1 MMAPSL
7 NILEVLLN
15 ERVIGTLTRLDGDQ
29 VLFAFN
35 QGYID
40 DETRPT
46 LSLSFKSAAGGLIT
60 QSRQT
65 QTKLPPFF
73 SNLLPE
79 GALREYLAKRA
90 GVNAE
95 REFFLI
101 WVLGQDLPGALVVRP
116 ADGQTLP
123 PGLDDN
129 LAQRSSNAPLRFS
142 LAGVQ
147 LKFSAL
153 ERAAGGLTIPARGV
167 GGEWIVKLP
176 SLVHAHVVE
185 NEFAMMSLA
194 RAVGIDV
201 PEFRM
206 APLDEVEGLP
216 DGLPPTQADAFA
228 IKRFDRTHEGG
239 GKIHIEDFA
248 QVFGLYPAR
257 KYGAVSYANIAKVI
271 WTEAGEEDAR
281 ELVRRLVF
289 NALIGNGDMHAKN
302 WSLIYRDGRS
312 ARLSPAYDFLSTL
325 SYIEGDGLGLK
336 LGQVKSFT
344 ALTWDEFDY
353 LAAKAGLPQRLAR
366 TTGFETVER
375 FRQAWA
381 KEAAHLPLPQAIR
394 TPIETHLAALPIARA
409 T

>member
-1 MMAPSL
+1 MAPSL
-7 NILEVLLN
+7 NILEVLLGD
-15 ERVIGTLTRLDGDQ
+15 RVIGTLTRLDGDQ

-35 QGYID
+35 QAYID
-40 DETRPT
+40 DEARPT
-46 LSLSFKSAAGGLIT
+46 LSLSFKSAAGSLIT

-116 ADGQTLP
+116 ADGQALP
-123 PGLDDN
+123 PGLEDE
-129 LAQRSSNAPLRFS
+129 LAPRASNAPLRFS

-176 SLVHAHVVE
+176 SLSHAHVVE

-194 RAVGIDV
+194 GAVGIEV

-206 APLDEVEGLP
+206 VPLDEVEGLP
-216 DGLPPTQADAFA
+216 DGLPPTQPNAFA
-228 IKRFDRTHEGG
+228 IRRFDRTHEDG

-248 QVFGLYPAR
+248 QVFGLYPTR
-257 KYGAVSYANIAKVI
+257 KYGTLSYANIAKVI
-271 WTEAGEEDAR
+271 WTEAGEDDTR
-281 ELVRRLVF
+281 EFVRRLVF

-312 ARLSPAYDFLSTL
+312 PRLSPAYDFLSTL

-336 LGQVKSFT
+336 LGRVKAFLE
-344 ALTWDEFDY
+344 LTWDEFDY
-353 LAAKAGLPQRLAR
+353 LAAKAGLPQRLVS
-366 TTGFETVER
+366 TTGLETVER
-375 FRQAWA
+375 FREVWA
-381 KEAAHLPLPQAIR
+381 KEIRHLPMPAAIR
-394 TPIETHLAALPIARA
+394 APIETHMARLPIMRPI
-409 T
+409 

>member
-1 MMAPSL
+1 MAPSL
-7 NILEVLLN
+7 NILEVLLGD
-15 ERVIGTLTRLDGDQ
+15 RVIGAITRLDGDQ

-35 QGYID
+35 QDYID
-40 DETRPT
+40 DEARPT
-46 LSLSFKSAAGGLIT
+46 LSLSFKSAAGSLIT

-90 GVNAE
+90 GVNPE

-123 PGLDDN
+123 PGLEDE
-129 LAQRSSNAPLRFS
+129 LAPHPSNAPLRFS

-176 SLVHAHVVE
+176 SLAHAHVVE

-194 RAVGIDV
+194 AAIGIEV

-206 APLDEVEGLP
+206 AALDEVEGLP
-216 DGLPPTQADAFA
+216 EGLPPTQPNAFA
-228 IKRFDRTHEGG
+228 IRRFDRTHEAG

-257 KYGAVSYANIAKVI
+257 KYGALSYANIAKVI
-271 WTEAGEEDAR
+271 WTEAGEDDAR
-281 ELVRRLVF
+281 EFVRRLVF

-302 WSLIYRDGRS
+302 WSLIYRDGRTP
-312 ARLSPAYDFLSTL
+312 RLSPAYDFLSTL

-336 LGQVKSFT
+336 LGRVKAFSK
-344 ALTWDEFDY
+344 LTWEEFDY
-353 LAAKAGLPQRLAR
+353 LAAKAGMPQRLVAA
-366 TTGFETVER
+366 TAYETVER
-375 FRQAWA
+375 FREAWT
-381 KEAAHLPLPQAIR
+381 KEAAHLPLPDGIR
-394 TPIETHLAALPIARA
+394 APIEAHLAAIPIAQRRS
-409 T
+409 

>member
-1 MMAPSL
+1 
-7 NILEVLLN
+7 
-15 ERVIGTLTRLDGDQ
+15 
-29 VLFAFN
+29 
-35 QGYID
+35 
-40 DETRPT
+40 
-46 LSLSFKSAAGGLIT
+46 
-60 QSRQT
+60 
-65 QTKLPPFF
+65 
-73 SNLLPE
+73 
-79 GALREYLAKRA
+79 
-90 GVNAE
+90 
-95 REFFLI
+95 
-101 WVLGQDLPGALVVRP
+101 
-116 ADGQTLP
+116 
-123 PGLDDN
+123 
-129 LAQRSSNAPLRFS
+129 
-142 LAGVQ
+142 
-147 LKFSAL
+147 
-153 ERAAGGLTIPARGV
+153 
-167 GGEWIVKLP
+167 
-176 SLVHAHVVE
+176 
-185 NEFAMMSLA
+185 
-194 RAVGIDV
+194 
-201 PEFRM
+201 
-206 APLDEVEGLP
+206 LP
-216 DGLPPTQADAFA
+216 DGLPPTQANAFA

-353 LAAKAGLPQRLAR
+353 LAAKAGLPQRLVR